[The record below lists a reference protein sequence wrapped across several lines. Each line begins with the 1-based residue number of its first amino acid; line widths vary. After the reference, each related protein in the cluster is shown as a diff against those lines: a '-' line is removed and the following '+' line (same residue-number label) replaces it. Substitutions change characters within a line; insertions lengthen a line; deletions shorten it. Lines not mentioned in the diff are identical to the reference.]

1 MRPETLSKE
10 MLSKEP
16 GQEDAVTNSGGIT
29 NHSDVLVC
37 PPSSGGITNH
47 SDVLVRPLVIAT
59 LMCLLLPR
67 NPTAPSGFK
76 QTYY

>member
-1 MRPETLSKE
+1 VRPETLSKE

-16 GQEDAVTNSGGIT
+16 DQEDAVTN
-29 NHSDVLVC
+29 
-37 PPSSGGITNH
+37 SGGITNH